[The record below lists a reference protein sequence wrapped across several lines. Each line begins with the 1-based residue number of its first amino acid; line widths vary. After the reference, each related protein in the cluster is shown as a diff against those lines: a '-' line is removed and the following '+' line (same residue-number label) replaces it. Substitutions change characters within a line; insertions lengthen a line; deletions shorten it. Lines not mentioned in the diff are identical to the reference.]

1 MCILKYLLFKS
12 VYQVYKCLQ
21 VYNSRLKFKG
31 PSWGVDVILKKACA
45 IKHVCS
51 RSLCFSRTVRVK
63 RLSLGLHRQQWA
75 SVSFGADPE
84 DAPAD
89 AGVVLESLEVLQNLQ
104 CVTQGCVMLFGL
116 IYALNLNYPKDLKC
130 TFEAFQKII
139 MQLDAT
145 KLSQSHPLVSNNC
158 NHIQYLWIFVQV
170 ILLSFVQKWPYFCLP
185 QVCVYL
191 RFVSTSVVHITT
203 SFCWLL
209 LLLK

>member
-1 MCILKYLLFKS
+1 MCS
-12 VYQVYKCLQ
+12 
-21 VYNSRLKFKG
+21 
-31 PSWGVDVILKKACA
+31 
-45 IKHVCS
+45 H
-51 RSLCFSRTVRVK
+51 SLCFSRTVRVK

-75 SVSFGADPE
+75 SVSFWADPE

-104 CVTQGCVMLFGL
+104 CVTQGCVMLFGF

-139 MQLDAT
+139 MELDAA
-145 KLSQSHPLVSNNC
+145 KLSQSFGDHLPLVSNNC

-185 QVCVYL
+185 QVCLYL
-191 RFVSTSVVHITT
+191 SGAYNYLFLLTFVTPKIEKCLQVLINWQKSETMWSHCC
-203 SFCWLL
+203 FWMF
-209 LLLK
+209 